1 MFSRFSRSFE
11 LVKFSAGVLRKDK
24 ELLIFPLLSSIAAVL
39 VLLSFIP
46 LFATGSDVTVES
58 SGLYSDTV
66 SVDAAAGGP
75 EDSAELLVYGL
86 LYLIEYFVI
95 FFFNTALVGA
105 ALIRME
111 GGNPTVGDGLRIALS
126 KIDKILGYALIA
138 ATVGMILRA
147 ISQRVGFVGQIV
159 VSLIGAGWTIA
170 TYLTVPILVSRD
182 IGPMDAVKESAAL
195 LKATWGENVIANSGL
210 GLFFFLIYLLVGGF
224 CVLLITVIGAPES
237 GEWVLGGIAAV
248 AVIFGVLALIHAA
261 LQGIFSAALYRYA
274 MSGTDG
280 ASDGDG
286 GEVPAALANAFASK

>member
-24 ELLIFPLLSSIAAVL
+24 ELLIFPLLSSIVAVL
-39 VLLSFIP
+39 VLMSFIP

-58 SGLYSDTV
+58 PGLYSETV
-66 SVDAAAGGP
+66 SVDVPAAGGP

-95 FFFNTALVGA
+95 FFFNSALVGA

-210 GLFFFLIYLLVGGF
+210 GLFFFLIYFLVGGF

-248 AVIFGVLALIHAA
+248 AVIFGLLALIHAA

-280 ASDGDG
+280 DG